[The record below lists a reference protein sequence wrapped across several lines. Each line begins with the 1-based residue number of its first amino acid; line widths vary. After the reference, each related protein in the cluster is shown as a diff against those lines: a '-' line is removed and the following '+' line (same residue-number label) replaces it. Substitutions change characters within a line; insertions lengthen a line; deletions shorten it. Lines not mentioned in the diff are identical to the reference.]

1 MQTYAHGADY
11 IFQRALFDQDC
22 FPKIELNQILGV
34 GSFYTANAPRIIA
47 DFRLKINPIQEKVPI
62 ND

>member
-1 MQTYAHGADY
+1 MARITFFNVRCLIKTASQ
-11 IFQRALFDQDC
+11 
-22 FPKIELNQILGV
+22 KIDLNQILGV